1 MVVCWLTVRRQSST
15 NRRLTDFLGSYRG
28 VAVLQFYLKFGL
40 VKYPGND
47 WKHPLVIFMLQ
58 AFVLLVIGLTTSVV
72 VIWYSF
78 LLPAILLYT
87 TPWIVLHITT
97 AHWLLINIVFH
108 YFKAVFTSPGRAPQ
122 VWPRNCGQ
130 QEEPAILI
138 FRLLLHMH
146 RIYVASVNLFGLR
159 LRMNGMHRMQFDHLC
174 LDFLSLIIWSC
185 MFWPSIMWML
195 HEAQHWSKSVLTVD
209 RCRPHSVTLPRENL
223 CRIFA
228 NLQRSYKDPQ
238 RQGSLKDP

>member
-1 MVVCWLTVRRQSST
+1 MVVCWLTVCCQSST
-15 NRRLTDFLGSYRG
+15 NRRRTDFLGEL
-28 VAVLQFYLKFGL
+28 AVLQFYLKFSL

-47 WKHPLVIFMLQ
+47 WKPPLVIFMLQ

-87 TPWIVLHITT
+87 TPWIVLHIAT

-108 YFKAVFTSPGRAPQ
+108 YFKAVFTSPGRALQ
-122 VWPRNCGQ
+122 VRPCNCRQ

-146 RIYVASVNLFGLR
+146 RMYVASINLFGLP
-159 LRMNGMHRMQFDHLC
+159 LKMNGMHRTQFDRLC
-174 LDFLSLIIWSC
+174 LDFLSLIIWSR
-185 MFWPSIMWML
+185 MFWPSIMWIL
-195 HEAQHWSKSVLTVD
+195 HKAQRWSRSVLMFD
-209 RCRPHSVTLPRENL
+209 RCRLHSVTFHGENL

-228 NLQRSYKDPQ
+228 DLQRSYKDKDPQ
-238 RQGSLKDP
+238 RQGASKDP